1 MLTPVNNKIYKT
13 LYPLYKK
20 YKELI
25 LYLFVGGCTV
35 VVAISIFEYLTRVL
49 NINPL
54 YANAV
59 SWVAGILFSFFTTR
73 RWVFQAHKN
82 SFSVLLKQ
90 LFEFCSARALT
101 LLLQEVLIYIFII
114 KLNLNS
120 MAVKICT
127 EIINIILNYLVSK
140 FIIFRQR

>member
-1 MLTPVNNKIYKT
+1 MLTPVNNKIYKA
-13 LYPLYKK
+13 LYPFCKK

-35 VVAISIFEYLTRVL
+35 VVAISIFAYLTRVL

-59 SWVAGILFSFFTTR
+59 SWVTGVLFSFFTTR

-120 MAVKICT
+120 MVVKICT

>member
-1 MLTPVNNKIYKT
+1 MNKKLCRPFYPIYR
-13 LYPLYKK
+13 K
-20 YKELI
+20 YKEGI
-25 LYLFVGGCTV
+25 LYLFFGGCTV
-35 VVAISIFEYLTRVL
+35 LLAIAVFAYLHRIIRINSL
-49 NINPL
+49 FANII
-54 YANAV
+54 
-59 SWVAGILFSFFTTR
+59 SWITGVLFSFFTTR

-82 SFSVLLKQ
+82 SFSILLKQ

-127 EIINIILNYLVSK
+127 EIINIVLNYLVSK